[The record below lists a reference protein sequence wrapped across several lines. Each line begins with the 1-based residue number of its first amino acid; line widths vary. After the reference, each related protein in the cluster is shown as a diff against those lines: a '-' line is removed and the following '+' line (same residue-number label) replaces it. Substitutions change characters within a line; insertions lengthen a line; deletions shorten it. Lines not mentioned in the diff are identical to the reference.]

1 MTSQSFAKRRRDVR
15 LAWVLVPALVA
26 LALHAYAQAPVTTV
40 VSSVVY
46 RADGTPASGTVVLS
60 WPAFNTADDRAIA
73 AGSMTLA
80 IGPGGVLTVALA
92 PTADA
97 TPSGT
102 FYRVVLKLDD
112 GSTSEEFW
120 NVPAVPSTTIA
131 AVRSKIVSAGV
142 AIQVASRQYVDTKLA
157 LKADEDDVVH
167 LAGSETIA
175 GTKTFSASPVVP
187 APTTD
192 SAAATKAY
200 VDAAAAAGVAN
211 TVSLN
216 PSGSQTVTQ
225 PAGTALIVT
234 GGNALLAQKLNHV
247 RYADQFPGAT
257 LGEKIMAAFNDL
269 PSWGGTIYAGGSTSN
284 HSLGTLT
291 FTGKHITLILHGGTY
306 DFTGIVVNTHP
317 VTIIGQNGSTLLNYT
332 PLTGDGI
339 TMNYDAGAN
348 GALFMAA
355 GLRNLTLQGPGA
367 GTATAGLVLS
377 AAGGRYENLR
387 IINFGVGTRQDD
399 GFLNHF
405 EHVIWSGNGKN
416 WHTPATAGAGASE
429 NTYFSNC
436 VFHDN
441 AAYVANSVH
450 IEGTTDLVFD
460 TTSFDN
466 AGIQASAPG
475 GIVRLVF
482 HGTRH
487 ENPAVNTTSPFVSLG
502 SNVTAKF
509 VNPYFLQGQ
518 TSGSAPAR
526 FLDVTNN
533 AIVSLIGVR
542 ARSGLAMA
550 NFAQLYDTATVYEF
564 GSVEFQAGVTT
575 PLAKQSGYSGR
586 LVSFGNAKAD
596 TNELSHDGLFMHF
609 NVSAA
614 ATHGI
619 SLRRS
624 DLTRRWNLTQHGA
637 ADGYK
642 LRLSGFDGTNSPN
655 IFDARFSGAT
665 GAFDVLAPMT
675 GQRADFVQL
684 AAAVSTVSF
693 STTPAFN
700 AALGNTQK
708 MTLTGNVTSATLS
721 NAVAGQQLHFLICQ
735 DATGGRTFTW
745 PTNVKGAMC
754 VGAKPGSCSAQSF
767 IYDGTTAYALTPG
780 VINQ

>member
-1 MTSQSFAKRRRDVR
+1 
-15 LAWVLVPALVA
+15 
-26 LALHAYAQAPVTTV
+26 
-40 VSSVVY
+40 VSDVVY

-80 IGPGGVLTVALA
+80 IGAGGVVSVALA
-92 PTADA
+92 PTVEAEPA
-97 TPSGT
+97 GT
-102 FYRVVLKLDD
+102 YYRVVLKLDD

-120 NVPAVPSTTIA
+120 SVPAVTSTTIS
-131 AVRSKIVSAGV
+131 AVRSKIVTAGV
-142 AIQVASRQYVDTKLA
+142 AIQVASRQYVDTKLE
-157 LKADEDDVVH
+157 LKANESQVVH
-167 LAGSETIA
+167 LTGSETIA
-175 GTKTFSASPVVP
+175 GTKTFSSSPLVP
-187 APTTD
+187 TPTTD

-200 VDAAAAAGVAN
+200 VDLAAASGPAN
-211 TVSLN
+211 TVSLS

-225 PAGTALIVT
+225 PSGTALSIT
-234 GGNALLAQKLNHV
+234 GGNALLAQKVNHV
-247 RYADQFPGAT
+247 RYADQFSGAT

-291 FTGKHITLILHGGTY
+291 FSGKHVTLILHGGTY
-306 DFTGIVVNTHP
+306 DFTGIAVNTHP

-332 PLTGDGI
+332 PLTGDGV
-339 TMNYDAGAN
+339 TMNYDSGSN

-355 GLRNLTLQGPGA
+355 GLRDLTLQGPGA

-405 EHVIWSGNGKN
+405 EHVIWSGNGKS
-416 WHTPATAGAGASE
+416 WHTPATSTSGASE

-436 VFHDN
+436 VFHHN
-441 AAYVANSVH
+441 LSYVANSVH

-475 GIVRLVF
+475 GIVRLLF

-487 ENPAVNTTSPFVSLG
+487 ENPSVPTTSPFVTIG

-509 VNPYFLQGQ
+509 MDPYFLQGQ
-518 TSGSAPAR
+518 SSGSAPTR
-526 FLDVTNN
+526 FMDITNN
-533 AIVSLIGVR
+533 AVVRLFGLR

-550 NFAQLYDTATVYEF
+550 NFAQLFDTATVYES
-564 GSVEFQAGVTT
+564 GTVEFQSGVTT
-575 PLAKQSGYSGR
+575 PLAKQGGYTGR
-586 LVSFGNAKAD
+586 LITFGNAKVD
-596 TNELSHDGLFMHF
+596 SNEMAHDSLFMHF
-609 NVSAA
+609 NVNAA

-619 SLRRS
+619 SIRRS
-624 DLTRRWNLTQHGA
+624 EITRRWNLTQHGSV
-637 ADGYK
+637 DSYK
-642 LRLSGFDGTNSPN
+642 LRLAGFDGTNSPN
-655 IFDARFSGAT
+655 IFDARFSGT
-665 GAFDVLAPMT
+665 SGAFDVLAPMT

-684 AAAVSTVSF
+684 SAAVATVSF
-693 STTPAFN
+693 SATPAFN

-708 MTLTGNVTSATLS
+708 LTLTGNVTSSTLTS
-721 NAVAGQQLHFLICQ
+721 PVAGQLISFIICQ
-735 DATGGRTFTW
+735 DATGGRQFNW
-745 PTNVKGAMC
+745 PANVKGAMHI
-754 VGAKPGSCSAQSF
+754 GAKPSSCSAQSF
-767 IYDGTTAYALTPG
+767 VYDGANAYAVTPG